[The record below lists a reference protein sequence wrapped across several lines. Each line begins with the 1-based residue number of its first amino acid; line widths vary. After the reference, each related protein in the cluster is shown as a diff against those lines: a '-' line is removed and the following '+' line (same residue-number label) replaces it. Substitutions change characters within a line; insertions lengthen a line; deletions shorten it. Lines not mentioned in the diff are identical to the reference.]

1 VTAAPSAAPDTA
13 LTPGEF
19 GNRRGVAPAAVTLS
33 VLLWSCSN
41 VAIKAVPTSGLVTLF
56 WRLWF
61 AAPVLVGI
69 CLVVPSIRRRLD
81 RRWLVASLA
90 GGSLFAVHLLAFFT
104 ALKLTSVA
112 NVTIIGA
119 LQPVLVLLVAGP
131 LFGEHVRR
139 SDIVWSV
146 VALAGVGLVVFG
158 SAERSASSLLGDLL
172 AVVEVVGFTAY
183 FLVSKHQRDAVGT
196 VEYMAGM
203 TLVPAVIVGVIVAV
217 AGQQVTTGISAGVWV
232 ALAAIALIPSTLG
245 HFFVNWAHPYI
256 RAFVSSMLLLAV
268 PVGSVAIAWVAIG
281 ERLTA
286 WQFLGGA
293 VVLGAIAVVV
303 ARQNPTTRGELAES
317 AAETFAP

>member
-1 VTAAPSAAPDTA
+1 MTAAPSAPDTVA
-13 LTPGEF
+13 APTAF
-19 GNRRGVAPAAVTLS
+19 GHRRGVAPAAVTLS

-61 AAPVLVGI
+61 AVPVLVGV

-81 RRWLVASLA
+81 RRWLTASLA

-146 VALAGVGLVVFG
+146 VALAGVGLVVLG
-158 SAERSASSLLGDLL
+158 SADRSASSLLGDLL
-172 AVVEVVGFTAY
+172 AVVEVLGFTAY
-183 FLVSKHQRDAVGT
+183 FLVSKRQREEVGT

-203 TLVPAVIVGVIVAV
+203 TLVPAVIVGVVVLV
-217 AGQQVTTGISAGVWV
+217 AGQQVTDGVSGGVWV

-256 RAFVSSMLLLAV
+256 TAFVSSMLLLAV

-281 ERLTA
+281 ERLTV
-286 WQFLGGA
+286 WQFAGSA

-303 ARQNPTTRGELAES
+303 ARQNPPTRGELAET